1 MSAKKAGGG
10 ATGLPLT
17 DGLVSLPRPQ
27 LADYCRAAAEY
38 ITAASVVTPSQAKIA
53 QVRLSNALGV
63 ITLADL
69 RERLGQPLPA
79 AYAGEREVG
88 GGLRTVQADVSEMT
102 ARNGLTLAV
111 EIKPVHLAVGRAIWN
126 RFGDIRTFAVNI
138 HLKFP
143 FAVIGGIMTL
153 PTEERL
159 VSGNDLNW
167 KPTTTLIAGRPID
180 SPGLVTVARRRK
192 LPTSWKALR
201 SSPSTIGPARLIQ
214 VSRRPARA
222 CGGMSSSTR
231 WRRPMTLA
239 SSSSDNRR
247 PGHLGDAVWGG
258 LWPGRD
264 PHRHGANRRSRQLAA
279 DSSTMTLRSRAV
291 AIF

>member
-63 ITLADL
+63 IMLADL

-102 ARNGLTLAV
+102 ARNGLSLAV

-167 KPTTTLIAGRPID
+167 KPTTTLIARAAD
-180 SPGLVTVARRRK
+180 RF
-192 LPTSWKALR
+192 
-201 SSPSTIGPARLIQ
+201 
-214 VSRRPARA
+214 ARA
-222 CGGMSSSTR
+222 G
-231 WRRPMTLA
+231 
-239 SSSSDNRR
+239 NRR
-247 PGHLGDAVWGG
+247 TEAEAAHLLEGIAIVAFDHRTGEIDTSVPPPGKGLRWNEFIDAMASAYDARFVE
-258 LWPGRD
+258 L
-264 PHRHGANRRSRQLAA
+264 
-279 DSSTMTLRSRAV
+279 
-291 AIF
+291 